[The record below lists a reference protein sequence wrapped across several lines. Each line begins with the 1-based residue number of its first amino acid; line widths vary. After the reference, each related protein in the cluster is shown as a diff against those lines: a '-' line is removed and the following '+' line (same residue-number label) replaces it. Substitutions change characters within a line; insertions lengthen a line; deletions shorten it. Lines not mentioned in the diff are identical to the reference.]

1 MRTVLCVPLPDEAT
15 RVTRK
20 FLELIDNTSPRLV
33 QGLYLRGSLAF
44 GEYFPGRSDV
54 DFAAVLAARPDA
66 GQLDALGAAHAAV
79 HEACPSPHF
88 DGFHLIRSD
97 LAKPPGE
104 CPDLPCMFEGSFR
117 PAERFDVNPVSW
129 HELARRGV
137 TVRGPELTE
146 ETVWTDDAALRAFTH
161 GNLSS
166 YWARVADLAVE
177 HSAEA
182 AKPEVVAWCVLGV
195 SRLHHLLATGTMTSK
210 SGAGR
215 YALAAFGPRWHPII
229 QEALRAREDPDRPS
243 EFDGEADRR
252 GGVRLAAAWRAA
264 GRHPGPGRVARHRR
278 GSRFRRGR
286 ERADLIAMKAD
297 PTQAVSAL
305 RRLHWV

>member
-20 FLELIDNTSPRLV
+20 FLELIDNTSPGLV

-104 CPDLPCMFEGSFR
+104 CPDLPCMFDGRFH

-161 GNLSS
+161 GNLNS

-177 HSAEA
+177 HPEEA

-243 EFDGEADRR
+243 GFDGEADRR
-252 GGVRLAAAWRAA
+252 GRDNTAFIRMALVSGLAL
-264 GRHPGPGRVARHRR
+264 GP
-278 GSRFRRGR
+278 
-286 ERADLIAMKAD
+286 
-297 PTQAVSAL
+297 
-305 RRLHWV
+305 